1 MKIHSVCL
9 VATLVACASTPPT
22 EAEIAAPPIHT
33 EPDRSDQLI
42 EIRSTTVAWEGAEGA
57 SRRISRDER
66 SAEIRAQT
74 VAALARQPDSN
85 FGEVARA
92 YGDTPP
98 AIQRIERGAEGV
110 DPRVARVAFR
120 LHVGDIGGP
129 IRTERGFV
137 VFERRPDP
145 QVGPSQVGA
154 RHILIAHEGA
164 ARASEEITRSADEAR
179 IRAGEVAERVR
190 AGEEWDELHARY
202 SDEPGNPG
210 GDLGTFG
217 RGDMTPAFE
226 RAVWGME
233 IGQTSDPVQT
243 PFGYH
248 VIQRTR

>member
-1 MKIHSVCL
+1 MKHCFALLL
-9 VATLVACASTPPT
+9 VGCASTPPT
-22 EAEIAAPPIHT
+22 EAEVAAPPIHS
-33 EPDRSDQLI
+33 EPERSDQLI
-42 EIRSTTVAWEGAEGA
+42 EIRMTSVGWQGAEGVSDA
-57 SRRISRDER
+57 IER
-66 SAEIRAQT
+66 NERTAEIRAQT
-74 VAALARQPDSN
+74 VAALARQPESN

-98 AIQRIERGAEGV
+98 SIQRIERGAEDV
-110 DPRVARVAFR
+110 DPRIARVAFR
-120 LHVGDIGGP
+120 LRIGDIGGP
-129 IRTERGFV
+129 IKTERGYV

-145 QVGPSQVGA
+145 QVGPAQVGA
-154 RHILIAHEGA
+154 RHILIAYEGA
-164 ARASEEITRSADEAR
+164 ARAQDDVTRSQEEAR
-179 IRAGEVAERVR
+179 IRAGEVAEQVR
-190 AGEEWDELHARY
+190 AGEDWNALHERY
-202 SDEPGNPG
+202 SDEPGDRR

>member
-1 MKIHSVCL
+1 MKHLRFIF
-9 VATLVACASTPPT
+9 LVACASTPPS
-22 EAEIAAPPIHT
+22 EAEVAAPPIHA
-33 EPDRSDQLI
+33 EPERSDDLV
-42 EIRSTTVAWEGAEGA
+42 EIRSTTIAWSGAEGA
-57 SRRISRDER
+57 SERIERDER
-66 SAEIRAQT
+66 TAEIRAQT

-98 AIQRIERGAEGV
+98 SIQRIERGAEDV
-110 DPRVARVAFR
+110 DGRIARVAFR
-120 LHVGDIGGP
+120 LHIGDIGGP
-129 IRTERGFV
+129 IRTEEGFV

-145 QVGPSQVGA
+145 QVGPAQVGA
-154 RHILIAHEGA
+154 RHILVAYRGA
-164 ARASEEITRSADEAR
+164 RRASEEISRSQDEAR
-179 IRAGEVAERVR
+179 LRAEEVARRVR
-190 AGEEWDELHARY
+190 AGEAWDGLHERY

-226 RAVWGME
+226 RAVWDME
-233 IGQTSDPVQT
+233 IGQTSDPVET